1 MIKYTLDDLGL
12 IMERF
17 EKRTFVLVHGAWHGG
32 WVWWD
37 VIGRLRNLGHTVTA
51 PTLTGLGERYHTG
64 NETADLKTHIDD
76 VVAHIEM
83 ENLYQVT
90 LVGWSYGGMVVT
102 ALLAR
107 IPERIRDVVYLDAFV
122 PEDGKALV
130 DYLPPDGKELLD
142 SFKAKNL
149 PFPPLP
155 MSFFGVTDPRVIAFV
170 EPRLHP
176 QPWRTFYEPVTVPN
190 DIHAIEFSY
199 IVCRGYG
206 ETAFTSRLAAIEADP
221 KFHIITLE
229 ADHHCM
235 LTSPDET
242 VGALVRK

>member
-1 MIKYTLDDLGL
+1 
-12 IMERF
+12 MERT
-17 EKRTFVLVHGAWHGG
+17 ENRIFVLVHGAWHGG
-32 WVWWD
+32 WVWRD
-37 VIGRLRNLGHTVTA
+37 VMERLRALGHMVTA
-51 PTLTGLGERYHTG
+51 PTLTGLGERYHIG
-64 NETADLKTHIDD
+64 NETAGLGTHVND
-76 VVAHIEM
+76 VVAHIEI
-83 ENLYQVT
+83 EDLRHVT

-102 ALLAR
+102 GVFAR
-107 IPERIRDVVYLDAFV
+107 IPERIRDVVYLVAFV

-149 PFPPLP
+149 PVPPLP
-155 MSFFGVTDPRVIAFV
+155 MSFFGVTDPKVIAFV

-176 QPWRTFYEPVTVPN
+176 QPWRTFYEPVTVPH

-199 IVCRGYG
+199 IVCTGYG
-206 ETAFTSRLAAIEADP
+206 ETAFTARRTAIEADP
-221 KFHIITLE
+221 RFHIITLE

-242 VGALVRK
+242 VAALVRT